1 MTAPPNKP
9 VSPAKGGFIA
19 ALKKSFTSKV
29 PAKDRVP
36 FLQKLAYGLG
46 GPIEG
51 TAVWVPQS
59 NLTPVFNIGLGMNP
73 ALLGLILMFWRAW
86 DCFADPIFG
95 NMSDNARTPW
105 GRRRPFIVI
114 GAILT
119 GLTLPIMW
127 WSPQGLSETGLFYW
141 LLVSGLLFYSFF
153 PLWAMPYYSL
163 SMEMSPDYD
172 ERTNIT
178 SYRCYAQ
185 QFFGLFAAWILAW
198 AASPLFSRLHDNKP
212 DLVNGMRYISLVL
225 AVITIIFG
233 VLPGLFVK
241 ERYYEKE
248 TSKQP
253 REPLLKGIKQT
264 LSTRPFLWLLL
275 IVTFG
280 NFGFGLVG
288 VLGFY
293 VNAYY
298 VCDGNIQLATE
309 IQGVKSTLLFLPNLL
324 TIPFCTW
331 LTARYGKKFLLYL
344 TAASGLLGNISIYF
358 LYTPAHPWLQI
369 LPALLL
375 APMSQGPWLILP
387 AMQADVADYDELF
400 TSQRREG
407 SFSAIFS
414 WTLKAQGTVV
424 NGLSGLVLIWTGFA
438 IANGPHQSQAVL
450 DHLKNYYIWIPVAS
464 LLLYLFAISRY
475 ELTRGRMQEIRRE
488 LEQRRGVI

>member
-1 MTAPPNKP
+1 MSISSTDEKQAQSIGAVKMFL
-9 VSPAKGGFIA
+9 ARFK
-19 ALKKSFTSKV
+19 SKV
-29 PAKDRVP
+29 PPKDQVP
-36 FLQKLAYGLG
+36 FLQKIAYGLG

-73 ALLGLILMFWRAW
+73 ALLGLILMIWRGW
-86 DCFADPIFG
+86 DCFADPIVG
-95 NMSDNARTPW
+95 NISDNARTPW
-105 GRRRPFIVI
+105 GRRKPFIVL

-119 GLTLPIMW
+119 GVTLPLMW
-127 WSPQGLSETGLFYW
+127 WSPQGLNQNQLFYW

-153 PLWAMPYYSL
+153 PIWAMPYYSL

-185 QFFGLFAAWILAW
+185 QFFGLFAAWILAF
-198 AASPLFSRLHDNKP
+198 AASPIFGDVHDNKP
-212 DLVNGMRYISLVL
+212 NLVNGMRYISLAL
-225 AVITIIFG
+225 AFITIFFG

-241 ERYYEKE
+241 ERYYEKDA
-248 TSKQP
+248 SKQAK
-253 REPLLKGIKQT
+253 EPLLRGIKQT
-264 LSTRPFLWLLL
+264 LSTRPFLWLLI
-275 IVTFG
+275 IVICG

-288 VLGFY
+288 ILGFY

-298 VCDGNIQLATE
+298 VCDGNLALATE

-324 TIPFCTW
+324 TIPLCTW
-331 LTARYGKKFLLYL
+331 LTAKYGKKFLLYV

-358 LYTPAHPWLQI
+358 FYTPSHPWLQI

-375 APMSQGPWLILP
+375 APMGQGPWLILP

-400 TSQRREG
+400 TGQRREG

-414 WTLKAQGTVV
+414 WTLKAQGTIV
-424 NGLSGLVLIWTGFA
+424 NGLSGLVLVWTGFA
-438 IANGPHQSQAVL
+438 IEKGPHQPLYVL
-450 DHLKNYYIWIPVAS
+450 DNLKSYYIWIPVIS
-464 LLLYLFAISRY
+464 LILYIFAISRY
-475 ELTRGRMQEIRRE
+475 ELTRGRMNEIRKE
-488 LEQRRGVI
+488 LELRRGEI